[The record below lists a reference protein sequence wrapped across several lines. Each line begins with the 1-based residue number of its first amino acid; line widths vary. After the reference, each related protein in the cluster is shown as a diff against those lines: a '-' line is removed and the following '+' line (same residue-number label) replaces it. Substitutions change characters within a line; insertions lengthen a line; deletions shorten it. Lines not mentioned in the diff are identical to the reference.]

1 MNSQIIFECPI
12 TKYRIEYIVNDTKRT
27 ALFNMAISDYK
38 NMKAFLALIRSS
50 VDQLKNKN
58 IEFIM
63 QCVSIDEWEQYL
75 KDKTSWTIE
84 NSNKIQQVY
93 MLKCQID
100 DFLENYGVGI
110 GL

>member
-1 MNSQIIFECPI
+1 MEQAIYSCPI
-12 TKYRIEYIVNDTKRT
+12 TKYRIEYIINNSKHT
-27 ALFNMAISDYK
+27 ALFNTVISDYK

-50 VDQLKNKN
+50 IDQLIVKN
-58 IEFIM
+58 IQYIM
-63 QCVSIDEWEQYL
+63 QCITFEEWDNYL

-84 NSNKIQQVY
+84 TSNNNQQIH
-93 MLKCQID
+93 MIICPIN